1 MTRVDF
7 YLLQGG
13 ATGSTPGGGGNIGDD
28 AKLALVCRLTDKAFR
43 LGHKI
48 YIYTPDAALAARID
62 DLLWVQN
69 PGSFIPHHIYK
80 EGEPIAPVAIG
91 AVPPPPA
98 LDEVLV
104 TLSAEVPDFFSRFA
118 RVAELVGADE
128 TEKAQSRVRFRFYR
142 DRGYALQTH
151 TVA

>member
-7 YLLQGG
+7 YLLQNG
-13 ATGSTPGGGGNIGDD
+13 AANDG
-28 AKLALVCRLTDKAFR
+28 AKLALACRLTDKAYR

-48 YIYTPDAALAARID
+48 YIYTPDAALADRLD

-69 PGSFIPHHIYK
+69 AASFVPHHRYK
-80 EGEPIAPVAIG
+80 EGEPLAPVAIG
-91 AVPPPPA
+91 AVPPPLA

-104 TLSAEVPDFFSRFA
+104 TLSPEVPDFFSRFA
-118 RVAELVGADE
+118 RVVELVGNDE
-128 TEKAQSRVRFRFYR
+128 TEKAQSRARFRFYR

-151 TVA
+151 TLA

>member
-7 YLLQGG
+7 YLLQSAAAAESG
-13 ATGSTPGGGGNIGDD
+13 APTEGIG
-28 AKLALVCRLTDKAFR
+28 AKLALACRLADKAYR

-48 YIYTPDAALAARID
+48 YIYTPDAALAARLD

-80 EGEPIAPVAIG
+80 EGEPQAAVAIG
-91 AVPPPPA
+91 TVPPPAA

-104 TLSAEVPDFFSRFA
+104 SLSAEVPDFFSRFE
-118 RVAELVGADE
+118 RVVELVGNDE
-128 TEKAQSRVRFRFYR
+128 TEKAQSRERFRFYR
-142 DRGYALQTH
+142 DRGYTLQTH
-151 TVA
+151 TLT

>member
-7 YLLQGG
+7 YLLQTNDANGG
-13 ATGSTPGGGGNIGDD
+13 VPQDAGHA
-28 AKLALVCRLTDKAFR
+28 AKLALACRLTDKAYR

-48 YIYTPDAALAARID
+48 YIYTPDAALAARLD
-62 DLLWVQN
+62 DLLWVHT

-80 EGEPIAPVAIG
+80 EGEPLAPVAIG
-91 AVPPPPA
+91 AVPPPTT

-104 TLSAEVPDFFSRFA
+104 TLSTDVPDFFSRFA
-118 RVAELVGADE
+118 RVVELVGSDE
-128 TEKAQSRVRFRFYR
+128 TEKALSRERFRFYR

-151 TVA
+151 TLT

>member
-7 YLLQGG
+7 YLLQDGG
-13 ATGSTPGGGGNIGDD
+13 ADGEA
-28 AKLALVCRLTDKAFR
+28 AKLALACRLTDKAYR
-43 LGHKI
+43 LGHKV
-48 YIYTPDAALAARID
+48 YIYTPDTELAARLD

-80 EGEPIAPVAIG
+80 DGEALAPVAIG
-91 AVPPPPA
+91 AVPPPTA

-104 TLSAEVPDFFSRFA
+104 SLSPEVPDFFSRFA
-118 RVAELVGADE
+118 RVAELVGTDE
-128 TEKAQSRVRFRFYR
+128 NEKAQSRARFRFYR

-151 TVA
+151 TLA

>member
-7 YLLQGG
+7 YLLQNDAASDG
-13 ATGSTPGGGGNIGDD
+13 AKW
-28 AKLALVCRLTDKAFR
+28 ALACRLTDKAYR

-48 YIYTPDAALAARID
+48 YIYTPDAALAARLD

-80 EGEPIAPVAIG
+80 EGEPLAPVAIG
-91 AVPPPPA
+91 SVPPPPA

-118 RVAELVGADE
+118 RVVELVGSDE
-128 TEKAQSRVRFRFYR
+128 AEKAQSRERFRFYR